1 MDIRSFFGGG
11 GGSTKADSGKG
22 SKATTNE
29 ISASDFFG
37 GNANK
42 RKSSQVS
49 AEQQASSVATTP
61 GNQAKGS
68 EVAETA
74 PVQKKQRMEPPSN
87 LPDDSGSNGLAS
99 NGADAS
105 KKRKLEDPPSKIQE
119 TTAAPRKL
127 PEGPEDCL
135 SKFTVVITGVLPTM
149 ERDDMVDFIRQH
161 GGRVTGSISSRTT
174 HLIAG
179 MRLEDGRPVEASR
192 KYKMASSQSGC
203 RILGENDMIQ
213 LVQDVIDRKGQA
225 TVKSPPKKK
234 KKAVP
239 PVSRK
244 MSSFGMQSGGS
255 SSKSKKKKKEEVNVL
270 WVNKYKPQSID
281 DLVGN
286 AANAKRL
293 LSWLQQWYV
302 TANFYFYFFIIAN

>member
-1 MDIRSFFGGG
+1 M
-11 GGSTKADSGKG
+11 
-22 SKATTNE
+22 
-29 ISASDFFG
+29 
-37 GNANK
+37 
-42 RKSSQVS
+42 
-49 AEQQASSVATTP
+49 
-61 GNQAKGS
+61 
-68 EVAETA
+68 
-74 PVQKKQRMEPPSN
+74 
-87 LPDDSGSNGLAS
+87 
-99 NGADAS
+99 
-105 KKRKLEDPPSKIQE
+105 
-119 TTAAPRKL
+119 
-127 PEGPEDCL
+127 
-135 SKFTVVITGVLPTM
+135 ITGVLPTM

-179 MRLEDGRPVEASR
+179 IRLEDGRPVEASR

-225 TVKSPPKKK
+225 TAKSPPKKK
-234 KKAVP
+234 KKPIP

-244 MSSFGMQSGGS
+244 MSSFGIPSGGGS
-255 SSKSKKKKKEEVNVL
+255 SSKPKKKKKEEVNVL

-286 AANAKRL
+286 ATKAKQL

-302 TANFYFYFFIIAN
+302 TGNCHSSFLCLASQLTPR

>member
-1 MDIRSFFGGG
+1 M
-11 GGSTKADSGKG
+11 
-22 SKATTNE
+22 
-29 ISASDFFG
+29 SASDFFG

-49 AEQQASSVATTP
+49 AEQQAASSVATTP
-61 GNQAKGS
+61 GNQANGS

-74 PVQKKQRMEPPSN
+74 PVQKKQRVEPPSN
-87 LPDDSGSNGLAS
+87 LPADAAS
-99 NGADAS
+99 NGTDAS
-105 KKRKLEDPPSKIQE
+105 KKRKLEDPPPKAHE
-119 TTAAPRKL
+119 TTQAPRKL

-179 MRLEDGRPVEASR
+179 IRLEDGRPVEASR

-225 TVKSPPKKK
+225 TAKSPQRKRKSRSHQCRGKCHRLASRVVVEVVASQRKRKKK
-234 KKAVP
+234 
-239 PVSRK
+239 R
-244 MSSFGMQSGGS
+244 
-255 SSKSKKKKKEEVNVL
+255 
-270 WVNKYKPQSID
+270 
-281 DLVGN
+281 
-286 AANAKRL
+286 
-293 LSWLQQWYV
+293 
-302 TANFYFYFFIIAN
+302 